1 MARRKNS
8 DAPTRSRKSITP
20 TVAYA
25 RSKKAAPGD
34 EAPSDEAPDDGAP
47 SDEVAEGGGGA
58 PVATEVPE
66 STPTE
71 MPESAPVEMPAE
83 PEPSGTP
90 EPTSE
95 PEPATPVEIPAE
107 PPSPEPA
114 PPAAVAVA
122 APVAAFTDE
131 VVGPIYEPLPKPR
144 DITYEDPSSP
154 APPPGPVPRGDS
166 RSMRRHGDA
175 GEEFILI
182 YRAMNAVISR
192 SGLVGKR
199 GTWKVVEYPTMGHAS
214 HAYAQECS
222 RLVGQGFTDFR
233 G

>member
-25 RSKKAAPGD
+25 RSKKSAPEGDAPADPADAAAEDAAADPA
-34 EAPSDEAPDDGAP
+34 EAAAEP
-47 SDEVAEGGGGA
+47 VATEPA
-58 PVATEVPE
+58 ATEVPE
-66 STPTE
+66 ATPAE
-71 MPESAPVEMPAE
+71 MPDPTPAEMPAE

-90 EPTSE
+90 DPTPE
-95 PEPATPVEIPAE
+95 PEPAAPVEIPA
-107 PPSPEPA
+107 PAAPA
-114 PPAAVAVA
+114 PSEAPSAVAS
-122 APVAAFTDE
+122 DE
-131 VVGPIYEPLPKPR
+131 NVGPIYEPLPKPR
-144 DITYEDPSSP
+144 DITYENPESD

-166 RSMRRHGDA
+166 RSLRRMGES

-192 SGLVGKR
+192 MGRVGKR

-222 RLVGQGFTDFR
+222 RLVAQGFADFR